1 VHSSPLQLF
10 HFASNACGTKTG
22 VLPSIYDNLGCSN
35 GQIEIK
41 SVHDVLQIITNLTQ
55 IALVLSGGLA
65 VLLILVAAIYYIVS
79 AGDPGRTKLAK
90 DIIQN
95 TVIGLIVI
103 IAAFAIVN
111 LFASGL

>member
-1 VHSSPLQLF
+1 VYASGLHLF
-10 HFASNACGTKTG
+10 YFASSACGTKTG

-35 GQIEIK
+35 GQIVIT

-55 IALVLSGGLA
+55 IALMLSGGLA
-65 VLLILVAAIYYIVS
+65 VVLILVAAIYYVIS

-95 TVIGLIVI
+95 TVIGLVVI
-103 IAAFAIVN
+103 IAAYAIVN